1 MKRLAWA
8 LVALLLTG
16 IPAWAASPVAVCG
29 LSGTAGQSQCI
40 IPNADGSIDVN
51 GTFSASFTGF
61 TPTGA
66 ASLAVTGSTGR
77 VALPNADTTVI
88 LQNTGTTNLFFKLG
102 TVAVT
107 AATTD
112 YSLPSG
118 YSMAV
123 QITTETHVAA
133 ITASSTTTLK
143 VIQGTGIPTISGGG
157 GVGSGGGGA
166 VTVADG
172 ADVTQGALADAAWAS
187 GSGSVVA
194 ILKGIAGFVDG
205 LETLTG
211 ALTETA
217 PATDTAS
224 SGLNGRLQR
233 IAQRLTTIIAGIP
246 VTNAGVFAVQVS
258 SALPAGSAIIGNVRI
273 DQTTPGTTNGVQL
286 PASQVVTVGTAGSSS
301 TDVLSVQGIASGTKL
316 DVNAAQINGVT
327 PLMGTG
333 NTGTGSPRV
342 TIATDQAALAGMGV
356 GATGAAVPAN
366 GNYVAGNGSGATGGL
381 MVGLRTCDLHAKYD
395 ASDNG
400 NITLVTGVSGRKVY
414 ICGYILANGGTATNL
429 SLTEGSDANCATNN
443 AGLTPVYQVL
453 GNQSVGM
460 MSPFWTGLVV
470 STNAY
475 YVCIKSSAGNAHQGE
490 LWYTIQ

>member
-1 MKRLAWA
+1 
-8 LVALLLTG
+8 
-16 IPAWAASPVAVCG
+16 
-29 LSGTAGQSQCI
+29 
-40 IPNADGSIDVN
+40 
-51 GTFSASFTGF
+51 
-61 TPTGA
+61 
-66 ASLAVTGSTGR
+66 
-77 VALPNADTTVI
+77 VI
-88 LQNTGTTNLFFKLG
+88 LQNSGTGNLFFKLG

-118 YSMAV
+118 YSIAV
-123 QITTETHVAA
+123 KITTEGYVAA
-133 ITASSTTTLK
+133 ITAGSDTTTLK
-143 VIQGTGIPTISGGG
+143 IIQGTGIPQFAGGG
-157 GVGSGGGGA
+157 GGGSGGGGA

-172 ADVTQGALADAAWAS
+172 ADVAEGAKADVAWSS

-273 DQTTPGTTNGVQL
+273 DQTTPGSTNGVQL
-286 PASQVVTVGTAGSSS
+286 PSSQVIAVGTAGVSS

-356 GATGAAVPAN
+356 GATGSAVPAN

-400 NITLVTGVSGRKVY
+400 SKTLVTGVSGRKVY
-414 ICGYILANGGTATNL
+414 VCGYILANGGTATNL
-429 SLTEGSDANCATNN
+429 KLREGSDADCATNG
-443 AGLTPVYQVL
+443 ADLTPAYQVL
-453 GNQSVGM
+453 GNQSIGV
-460 MSPFWTGLVV
+460 MSAFWTGLVV

-475 YVCIKSSAGNAHQGE
+475 YICVNASAGNAHQAE
-490 LWYTIQ
+490 IWYTIQ